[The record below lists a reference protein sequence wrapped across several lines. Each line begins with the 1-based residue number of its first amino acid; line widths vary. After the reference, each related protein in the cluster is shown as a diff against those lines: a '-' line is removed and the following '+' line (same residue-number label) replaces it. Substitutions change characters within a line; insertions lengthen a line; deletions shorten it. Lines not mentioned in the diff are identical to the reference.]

1 MIRGRYLYIL
11 RVMTYPTSIRRFV
24 RENGTCDLI
33 EDLKQPQ
40 MNLKITI
47 QNECVSK
54 TMSNEQ
60 HITSK

>member
-1 MIRGRYLYIL
+1 
-11 RVMTYPTSIRRFV
+11 MTYPTSIRRFV